1 MRKASTSSKESES
14 SLADHPSLCTNAQN
28 VCFTSF
34 QDTDNEQLSTFAADS
49 DCSDER
55 EINPALVNE
64 EAMCETCISSRSNS
78 RSSSGEELNLG
89 GNLSGNDISSSESDE
104 NFILSDS
111 EGYCEVYSG
120 TLSRR
125 NLRRLE
131 ENLLEMFCN

>member
-1 MRKASTSSKESES
+1 MRKASTPSKESES
-14 SLADHPSLCTNAQN
+14 GLADHPSLCTNAQN

-64 EAMCETCISSRSNS
+64 EAVCETCISSLSNS
-78 RSSSGEELNLG
+78 RSSRGEELNLS
-89 GNLSGNDISSSESDE
+89 GNLSGNDSSSSESDE

-111 EGYCEVYSG
+111 EGYCEVSSG

-131 ENLLEMFCN
+131 ENLLKMLCI

>member
-14 SLADHPSLCTNAQN
+14 GLADHPSLCTNAQN

-78 RSSSGEELNLG
+78 HVALSVTFQVEPESTRTPSSLTPQSSMSTVGICLPLDCKVKAKSSS
-89 GNLSGNDISSSESDE
+89 
-104 NFILSDS
+104 
-111 EGYCEVYSG
+111 
-120 TLSRR
+120 
-125 NLRRLE
+125 
-131 ENLLEMFCN
+131 

>member
-14 SLADHPSLCTNAQN
+14 GLADHPSLCTNAQN

-34 QDTDNEQLSTFAADS
+34 QDTDEQLSTFAADS

-64 EAMCETCISSRSNS
+64 EAICGTYISSLSNS

-120 TLSRR
+120 T
-125 NLRRLE
+125 
-131 ENLLEMFCN
+131 